1 MDFQTLLAAAL
12 PALLT
17 FFLMDYFG
25 PQLKAR
31 LGEKQTEETRRLM
44 LRLLALLMAAA
55 FGVSAGGVYEA
66 AGWLDNAGVGELLV
80 ASPVLAELLYRF
92 QPGRPKPQEA

>member
-1 MDFQTLLAAAL
+1 MTIQTLVAAAL
-12 PALLT
+12 PALIT

-31 LGEKQTEETRRLM
+31 LGEKQTAETRRLL
-44 LRLLALLMAAA
+44 LRLLALLMAAF

-66 AGWLDNAGVGELLV
+66 AGWLDSAGVGELLI
-80 ASPVLAELLYRF
+80 ASPVLAEIFYRL
-92 QPGRPKPQEA
+92 QPGQTKPQKE